1 MYKNISL
8 FLCGTAYHFFFN
20 SVWNNIKLHKEK
32 NEGNDVL
39 NETFSTRYRFYFD
52 RLD

>member
-8 FLCGTAYHFFFN
+8 FLCGTAYHFFN

-32 NEGNDVL
+32 NEGNDIL
-39 NETFSTRYRFYFD
+39 I
-52 RLD
+52 